1 MAKILIAEDNLNDL
15 EILVK
20 FSEFLEKH
28 EITIAVNGE
37 EVLKKADEI
46 NPDLIL
52 MDLHLPFVDGY
63 KAIRL
68 IKSKQNIPIIV
79 ISACFYA
86 DEKEKAFAAGC
97 DDYLVK
103 PFKLDEFLNIV
114 KKFLPAK

>member
-52 MDLHLPFVDGY
+52 MDLHHPFVDGY

-86 DEKEKAFAAGC
+86 DEKEKAFDAGC

>member
-37 EVLKKADEI
+37 EALKKTEEI
-46 NPDLIL
+46 KPDLIL
-52 MDLHLPFVDGY
+52 MDLHLPFIDGY
-63 KAIRL
+63 KAIKI
-68 IKSKQNIPIIV
+68 IKEKMDIPIIV
-79 ISACFYA
+79 ISACFYS
-86 DEKEKAFAAGC
+86 DEKEKAYDAGC

-103 PFKLDEFLNIV
+103 PFKLDEFLTIV
-114 KKFLPAK
+114 KKYLP